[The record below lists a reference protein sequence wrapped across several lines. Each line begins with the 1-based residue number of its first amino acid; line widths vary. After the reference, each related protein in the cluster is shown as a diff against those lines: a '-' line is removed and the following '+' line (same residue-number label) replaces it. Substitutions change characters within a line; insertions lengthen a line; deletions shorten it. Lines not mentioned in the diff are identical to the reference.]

1 MTPIRLDRTPI
12 TRAHRIAVA
21 IGAAVAALLIGV
33 VVTKDTGLIHG
44 TTSPAVL
51 YCTKLADEFGADG
64 VGGGQDGCVEMF
76 EDLDPADQK
85 LLLEDLGR

>member
-1 MTPIRLDRTPI
+1 MTPIRLDRPPI
-12 TRAHRIAVA
+12 TRRQRIAAA
-21 IGAAVAALLIGV
+21 IGGAVAALIVGA

-64 VGGGQDGCVEMF
+64 VGGGRDGCVEMF
-76 EDLDPADQK
+76 EDLDPDDQK